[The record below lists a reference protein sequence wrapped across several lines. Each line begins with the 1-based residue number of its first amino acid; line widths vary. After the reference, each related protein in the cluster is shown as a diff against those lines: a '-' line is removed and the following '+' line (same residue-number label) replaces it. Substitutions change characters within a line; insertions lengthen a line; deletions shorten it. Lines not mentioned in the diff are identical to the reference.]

1 MDGQEFVIF
10 CNCCLALSANIFIS
24 CVVLVRDLAASHL
37 EACVLFSNSL
47 AVLKALETR
56 TGKFG
61 NNVDPD
67 EVAHN
72 EPPHLDLQCLSSR
85 L

>member
-1 MDGQEFVIF
+1 MESFIR
-10 CNCCLALSANIFIS
+10 ANYHWCI
-24 CVVLVRDLAASHL
+24 LT
-37 EACVLFSNSL
+37 
-47 AVLKALETR
+47 LKALETKKD
-56 TGKFG
+56 KFA

-72 EPPHLDLQCLSSR
+72 EPPHQDLHCLPSS